1 MVCRMGDGETAKQE
15 AQHAADSFE
24 DVRSRCNNEAKM
36 RIGNCI
42 ADAYRGNVYHS
53 NFLQLPYVR
62 KTEALALVPHHTATV
77 L

>member
-36 RIGNCI
+36 RIGI
-42 ADAYRGNVYHS
+42 G
-53 NFLQLPYVR
+53 
-62 KTEALALVPHHTATV
+62 
-77 L
+77 